1 MLKKRIA
8 VKPPGPIHQ
17 FFFRTKTI
25 NALFTKLST
34 NDLSFL
40 SILLIKIMCG
50 VVYPGGSL
58 FHVSGYWIYIVLYLE
73 WHHLILQVLQ
83 LFPFL
88 LEFFAYYISPPSLVS
103 PLPSILQN
111 IHTFLWQSLIR
122 RKSSRRITIP
132 RCSGVLCFFRGCF
145 LCTVNFKEIC
155 FLNFLKVTVTALKL
169 CIML

>member
-1 MLKKRIA
+1 MPVGGRGGEGGADWTRRLIRNVNKHTWILDGGSWVKSRVTSWVKNVEKEIA
-8 VKPPGPIHQ
+8 VKPPFRSLKYTKPPGPIHP

-50 VVYPGGSL
+50 VVYPGRRL

-88 LEFFAYYISPPSLVS
+88 LEFFAYYISPPL
-103 PLPSILQN
+103 
-111 IHTFLWQSLIR
+111 
-122 RKSSRRITIP
+122 
-132 RCSGVLCFFRGCF
+132 
-145 LCTVNFKEIC
+145 
-155 FLNFLKVTVTALKL
+155 
-169 CIML
+169 